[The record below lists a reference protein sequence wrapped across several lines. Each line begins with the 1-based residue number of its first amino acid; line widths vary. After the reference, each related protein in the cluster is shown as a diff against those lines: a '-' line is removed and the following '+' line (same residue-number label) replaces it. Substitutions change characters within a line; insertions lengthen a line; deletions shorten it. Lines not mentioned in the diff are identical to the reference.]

1 MSRLSKQISTNKA
14 SFGQFGSMHS
24 AASTEIVAPRGR
36 VIVAITFLAD
46 TTVDALVAE
55 DPNNCIN
62 TETASQGRYK
72 DNDAADPTANVDG
85 SGGTTIAKGSDSPLC
100 VFPKG
105 LTIYGRWLNIDIDAD
120 ADGGVICYLGE

>member
-24 AASTEIVAPRGR
+24 AASTPIVAPAGR

-62 TETASQGRYK
+62 TATASQGRYK
-72 DNDAADPTANVDG
+72 NNDDADPTANVDG
-85 SGGTTIAKGSDSPLC
+85 SGGTTIAAGTC

>member
-62 TETASQGRYK
+62 TATASQGRYK
-72 DNDAADPTANVDG
+72 NNDDADPTANVDG
-85 SGGTTIAKGSDSPLC
+85 SGGTTIAAGTC

>member
-36 VIVAITFLAD
+36 GIVAITFLAD

-62 TETASQGRYK
+62 TATASQGRYK
-72 DNDAADPTANVDG
+72 NNDDADPTANVDG
-85 SGGTTIAKGSDSPLC
+85 SGGTTIAAGTC

>member
-1 MSRLSKQISTNKA
+1 MSRLSNNGKSNQMA
-14 SFGQFGSMHS
+14 FGQFGSMHS
-24 AASTEIVAPRGR
+24 AATTNAVVAPAGR

-62 TETASQGRYK
+62 TATASQGRHSV
-72 DNDAADPTANVDG
+72 DGANVDG
-85 SGGTTIAKGSDSPLC
+85 SGGTTIAAGTC

-120 ADGGVICYLGE
+120 TDGGVICYIGE

>member
-24 AASTEIVAPRGR
+24 AASTPIVAPAGR

-62 TETASQGRYK
+62 TATASQGRYQ
-72 DNDAADPTANVDG
+72 DNDASDPTANVDG
-85 SGGTTIAKGSDSPLC
+85 TGGTTVAAGTCK
-100 VFPKG
+100 FPKG
-105 LTIYGRWLNIDIDAD
+105 VTIYGRWLNIDIDAD
-120 ADGGVICYLGE
+120 ADAGVICYLGE

>member
-1 MSRLSKQISTNKA
+1 MSRLSKQTNTNKA
-14 SFGQFGSMHS
+14 SFGQYGSMHS
-24 AASTEIVAPRGR
+24 AASTAIVAPAGR

-62 TETASQGRYK
+62 TASASQGRYQ
-72 DNDAADPTANVDG
+72 DNDASDPTANVDG
-85 SGGTTIAKGSDSPLC
+85 TGGTTVAAGTC
-100 VFPKG
+100 VFPEG

-120 ADGGVICYLGE
+120 STAGVICYIGE

>member
-1 MSRLSKQISTNKA
+1 MA
-14 SFGQFGSMHS
+14 FGQFGSMHS
-24 AASTEIVAPRGR
+24 AISNPIVAPAGR

-62 TETASQGRYK
+62 TVTASQGRYSAGGSTV
-72 DNDAADPTANVDG
+72 NGSAA
-85 SGGTTIAKGSDSPLC
+85 TTIAAGTC

-105 LTIYGRWLNIDIDAD
+105 LTIYGRWLNIDIDGDED
-120 ADGGVICYLGE
+120 AGVICYLGE

>member
-85 SGGTTIAKGSDSPLC
+85 SGGTTIAAGTC